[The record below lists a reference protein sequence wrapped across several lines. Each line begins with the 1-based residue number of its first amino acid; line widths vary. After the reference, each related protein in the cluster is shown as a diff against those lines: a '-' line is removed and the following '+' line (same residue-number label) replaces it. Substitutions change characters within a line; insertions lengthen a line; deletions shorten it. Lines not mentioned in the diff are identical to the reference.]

1 MRGRLTVPIAVALAA
16 VVAFGV
22 AFVVARGGRETPDP
36 VRAKT
41 PAAPQSA
48 PAAFRIVASA
58 PAIPAGPAA
67 VAVPSLRPKP
77 TPKKSRPDVVANPI
91 GGNSTGGNSTGG
103 NSTGGNSTGGNPSVG
118 GPTVHKPPKPIDP
131 DPQ

>member
-1 MRGRLTVPIAVALAA
+1 MRGRLTVPIAIALIA

-22 AFVVARGGRETPDP
+22 AFVVGRGGRETPDP

-41 PAAPQSA
+41 PAARQSA

-67 VAVPSLRPKP
+67 AAVPGLRPKP
-77 TPKKSRPDVVANPI
+77 TPKVVVDHG

-103 NSTGGNSTGGNPSVG
+103 DSTGGNSTGGDPNVG
-118 GPTVHKPPKPIDP
+118 GTVHKPPKPIDP

>member
-1 MRGRLTVPIAVALAA
+1 MRGRLTVPIAIALIA

-22 AFVVARGGRETPDP
+22 AFVVGRGGRETPDP

-41 PAAPQSA
+41 PAARHSA

-67 VAVPSLRPKP
+67 AAVPGLRPKP
-77 TPKKSRPDVVANPI
+77 TPKVVVDHG

-103 NSTGGNSTGGNPSVG
+103 DSTGGDATGGNPNVG
-118 GPTVHKPPKPIDP
+118 GTVHKPPKPIDP